1 MYTTCEKKCISQVKQ
16 SADHSQSSP
25 LNIGFITSKA
35 MISHLVFAMTT
46 VHSELTSNCSYS
58 NQGGTQ

>member
-1 MYTTCEKKCISQVKQ
+1 MYTTCEKKCISQIKQ
-16 SADHSQSSP
+16 SADHSQSP
-25 LNIGFITSKA
+25 LLNVGFITTKA
-35 MISHLVFAMTT
+35 MISHFVFEVTT